1 MTNSINNKKIKLRTA
16 TLSLI
21 IGILLLL
28 VKFSAYLITD
38 SAAIFSDAAESV
50 INVVAAAVALY
61 SVMLSSKPA
70 DKDAQRWLW
79 LAKCR
84 RLLWPGCSSTWTW
97 LSRSGSTPAFSRWR
111 RRFPW
116 FRSYTTGRSHPSHPK
131 RA

>member
-70 DKDAQRWLW
+70 DKD
-79 LAKCR
+79 
-84 RLLWPGCSSTWTW
+84 
-97 LSRSGSTPAFSRWR
+97 
-111 RRFPW
+111 
-116 FRSYTTGRSHPSHPK
+116 HPYGHGKIEFIS
-131 RA
+131 ASIEAAMIIGILFIE